1 MDDEKKIQRY
11 FGYETL
17 VKLGGFIGAKAQSLL
32 YDLYPDEVCEVIE
45 NTGGIDENFWTLAY
59 ELRFVLD
66 GYNTPEIYKENDDGT
81 EEAVWADRGEG
92 SFFMFHMVAT
102 AVCIRNKK
110 YHKKQL
116 YGSFK
121 VSKKLKNLLLSLAP
135 LESTILWEYLGLG
148 VSEAGP
154 LRTSAGRWISAPP
167 RHLSGRYCIVSKVF
181 LTDTQ
186 RNGKSLQNTF
196 RICGKEKV
204 NEGFDMFCRRARCRG
219 RREQKLKPERDRCGH
234 HGRWKI
240 GKYHLSEVA
249 AHIPCVGDCP
259 TFQARCHEPL
269 FGTDEAARL

>member
-1 MDDEKKIQRY
+1 LPVGKEKKIMDDEKKIQRY

-66 GYNTPEIYKENDDGT
+66 GYNTPEIYKENNDGT

-135 LESTILWEYLGLG
+135 LESTVLWEHLGLG
-148 VSEAGP
+148 VSEAGSAEDISRKMDFCSTP
-154 LRTSAGRWISAPP
+154 AFIRQILYRIEKFFDRYPKEWEELTEYVSHLR
-167 RHLSGRYCIVSKVF
+167 
-181 LTDTQ
+181 
-186 RNGKSLQNTF
+186 
-196 RICGKEKV
+196 
-204 NEGFDMFCRRARCRG
+204 EGEGA
-219 RREQKLKPERDRCGH
+219 
-234 HGRWKI
+234 
-240 GKYHLSEVA
+240 
-249 AHIPCVGDCP
+249 
-259 TFQARCHEPL
+259 
-269 FGTDEAARL
+269 